1 MTRSFLLAAALLAFS
16 TAGCNSPRTPQVA
29 TAAPPPAA
37 PEAKLPEGS
46 GCAAAIGRYKAVIEN
61 DLNMGHVNKS
71 VYGQIQGEI
80 GEASSACAAGQD
92 ARAVSLIR
100 ASKSRH
106 GYPG

>member
-16 TAGCNSPRTPQVA
+16 VAGCNSPRTPQVA
-29 TAAPPPAA
+29 TAALPAA

-46 GCAAAIGRYKAVIEN
+46 GCAATIGRYKSVIEN

-71 VYGQIQGEI
+71 VYGQIQSEI

-92 ARAVSLIR
+92 ARAASLIR